1 MNSLVNLYKKYKE
14 IIMYL
19 IVGVVTTVF
28 SWVTYAIFVKFMPM
42 AVANALSWFVT
53 VLFAY
58 ITNKVFVFES
68 RSWEMAVVAKEAA
81 SFFGARAATGVF
93 EIIAQPTFYAIG
105 MQQVILGVEG
115 LAAKILTSAIVM
127 VLNYIFS
134 KLFVFK

>member
-1 MNSLVNLYKKYKE
+1 MDSLVNLYKKYKE

-28 SWVTYAIFVKFMPM
+28 SWVTYAIFVIFMPM
-42 AVANALSWFVT
+42 IAANALSWFVT

-68 RSWEMAVVAKEAA
+68 RSWEGAVVAKEAA

-105 MQQVILGVEG
+105 MQQVIFGVEG
-115 LAAKILTSAIVM
+115 LAAKILTSVVVM
-127 VLNYIFS
+127 ILNYIFS